1 MFTIYSAKVLGQAD
15 NTYYPTRVEISGE
28 AALRAAVSK
37 DYVCAEYTGS
47 KRANKNFVRATCLPL
62 DCDNGHSDNPGD
74 WIYPSTVA
82 DVFPGVAFAV
92 HYSRHH
98 WKEKKDDKGRVYSP
112 RPRFHVMFAINEMTD
127 REAYAALK
135 KRVNAFYPYFDTA
148 ALDAARFF
156 FGTAEPSVQYFDGP
170 LTLDEFLAGEGEHP
184 QAAAPA
190 PAAPV
195 PDPAGG
201 IPQGTRNAT
210 MSVTAAKLLKRYGDT
225 PEARERF
232 DETAMRCEPP
242 LDSDEL
248 ETIWRSALRFYATV
262 SAQEGYIPPEE
273 FGKATYRPD
282 VFSDVGQAKMLAQVF
297 KDRLA
302 FSLATDYLAYD
313 GRVWLENRLLA
324 QSYAQTLTVY
334 QMQEA
339 NELLDSAVGDLEA
352 GLGFKTD
359 IMPPA
364 QLKKAVANGSTDD
377 MTNYK
382 RVLAAREYIAFV
394 VRRQD
399 SKYISA
405 AMKEAQPRLMVDTD
419 KLDADAFL
427 LNTPF
432 CTWDLRTGEP
442 YPHCPEDL
450 ITRMTSLDPS
460 EAGADLWREAL
471 DTFFCG
477 DRELIGYV
485 QRIAGLA
492 AIGKVY
498 LEALI
503 IAYGEGRNGKS
514 TFWNTIQRV
523 LGTYSGGL
531 SADALTVGVRRN
543 VKPELAELRGK
554 RLVIAGELE
563 EGMRLSTSTV
573 KQLCSTDRINVEK
586 KYKDPFTFE
595 PTHTLVLYTNY
606 LPKVGTIDAGTWRR
620 LIVIPFNAKIEPK
633 DDVKNYSDYLYK
645 HAGTAV
651 MAWIMEGARLVIAEG
666 FKLKPPAVVRDAIR
680 HYRESQDWLAAFM
693 EERCELGEGYQ
704 AKSGDLLAAYRAYCL
719 QTGEYQRSTADFYT
733 ALEQVEGVERRR
745 RAEGVMVAG
754 LRLKS
759 EFAAE

>member
-1 MFTIYSAKVLGQAD
+1 MITLYSANVLGKAD
-15 NTYYPTRVEISGE
+15 NTFYPTRRDIAGE
-28 AALRAAVSK
+28 AELKAAVGK
-37 DYVCAEYTGS
+37 DYVCAEYRDGRRS
-47 KRANKNFVRATCLPL
+47 NNNFIRATCLPL
-62 DCDNGHSDNPGD
+62 DCDNDHSDDPGD
-74 WIYPSTVA
+74 WIYPSRIA
-82 DVFPGVAFAV
+82 DVFSGVAFAV

-98 WKEKKDDKGRVYSP
+98 WKEKKGDGGRIFSP
-112 RPRFHVMFAINEMTD
+112 RPRFHVLFAINEMTD
-127 REAYAALK
+127 FKAYAALK
-135 KRVNAFYPYFDTA
+135 AKVNALYPWFDTKA
-148 ALDAARFF
+148 MDAARFF
-156 FGTAEPSVQYFDGP
+156 FGTVDPSVQYYDGP
-170 LTLDEFLAGEGEHP
+170 LTLDEFLADAGEHP
-184 QAAAPA
+184 AAVPLPA
-190 PAAPV
+190 V

-242 LDSDEL
+242 LESDEL
-248 ETIWRSALRFYATV
+248 ETIWRSALKFYATV

-273 FGKATYRPD
+273 FGKATYKPD

-297 KDRLA
+297 KDKLA

-324 QSYAQTLTVY
+324 QSYAQTLTAY
-334 QMQEA
+334 QIQEA
-339 NELLDSAVGDLEA
+339 DRQLTQATGDLEA
-352 GLGFKTD
+352 GLGFKVD
-359 IMPPA
+359 ILTPA
-364 QLKKAVANGSTDD
+364 KLKTAVSNGSTDD
-377 MTNYK
+377 MTAYK
-382 RVLAAREYIAFV
+382 AMLSAREYMAFAV
-394 VRRQD
+394 KRQD
-399 SKYISA
+399 SKYIAA
-405 AMKEAQPRLMVDTD
+405 AMKEGQPLLMVDTD
-419 KLDADAFL
+419 KLDADEFL

-432 CTWDLRTGEP
+432 CTWDLRTCEP

-450 ITRMTSLDPS
+450 ITRMTSIDPS
-460 EAGADLWREAL
+460 DVGEELWRETL

-523 LGTYSGGL
+523 LGTYSGSL

-620 LIVIPFNAKIEPK
+620 LIVIPFNAKIEEK
-633 DDVKNYSDYLYK
+633 NDVKNYGDYLYR
-645 HAGTAV
+645 HAGGAV

-666 FKLKPPAVVRDAIR
+666 FKLTPPAVVREAIR
-680 HYRESQDWLAAFM
+680 HYRESQDWLAAFLD
-693 EERCELGEGYQ
+693 ERCELGDGYQ
-704 AKSGDLLAAYRAYCL
+704 MKSGDLLAAYRAYCM

>member
-1 MFTIYSAKVLGQAD
+1 MITLYSANVLGKAD
-15 NTYYPTRVEISGE
+15 NTFYPTRRDIAGEVE
-28 AALRAAVSK
+28 LKAAVGK
-37 DYVCAEYTGS
+37 DYVCAEYRDGRRS
-47 KRANKNFVRATCLPL
+47 NNNFIRATCLPL
-62 DCDNGHSDNPGD
+62 DCDNDHSDDPGD
-74 WIYPSTVA
+74 WIYPSRIA
-82 DVFPGVAFAV
+82 DVFSGVAFAV

-98 WKEKKDDKGRVYSP
+98 WKEKKGDGGRIFSP
-112 RPRFHVMFAINEMTD
+112 RPRFHVLFAINEMTD
-127 REAYAALK
+127 FKAYAALK
-135 KRVNAFYPYFDTA
+135 AKVNAFYPWFDTKA
-148 ALDAARFF
+148 MDAARFF
-156 FGTAEPSVQYFDGP
+156 FGTVDPSVQYYDGP
-170 LTLDEFLAGEGEHP
+170 LTLDEFLADAGEHP
-184 QAAAPA
+184 AAVPL
-190 PAAPV
+190 PVV

-242 LDSDEL
+242 LESDEL
-248 ETIWRSALRFYATV
+248 ETIWRSALKFYATV

-273 FGKATYRPD
+273 FGKATYKPD

-297 KDRLA
+297 KDKLA

-324 QSYAQTLTVY
+324 QSYAQTLTAY
-334 QMQEA
+334 QIQEA
-339 NELLDSAVGDLEA
+339 DGLLSRATGDLEA
-352 GLGFKTD
+352 GLGFKVD
-359 IMPPA
+359 ILTPA
-364 QLKKAVANGSTDD
+364 QLKKFVSNGSTDD
-377 MTNYK
+377 MAAY
-382 RVLAAREYIAFV
+382 RAMLSAREYMTFAV
-394 VRRQD
+394 KRQD
-399 SKYISA
+399 SKYIAA
-405 AMKEAQPRLMVDTD
+405 AMKEGQPLLMVDTD
-419 KLDADAFL
+419 KLDADEFL

-432 CTWDLRTGEP
+432 CTWDLRTCEP

-450 ITRMTSLDPS
+450 ITRMTSIDPS
-460 EAGADLWREAL
+460 DVGEALWRETL

-523 LGTYSGGL
+523 LGTYSGSL

-620 LIVIPFNAKIEPK
+620 LIVIPFNAKIEEK
-633 DDVKNYSDYLYK
+633 NDVKNYGDYLYR
-645 HAGTAV
+645 HAGGAV
-651 MAWIMEGARLVIAEG
+651 MAWIMEGARLVISEG
-666 FKLKPPAVVRDAIR
+666 FKLTPPTVVREAIR
-680 HYRESQDWLAAFM
+680 HYRESQDWLAAFLD
-693 EERCELGEGYQ
+693 ERCELGDGYQ
-704 AKSGDLLAAYRAYCL
+704 MKSGDLLAAYRAYCM

>member
-1 MFTIYSAKVLGQAD
+1 MITLYTAKVLGKAD
-15 NTYYPTRVEISGE
+15 NTFYPTRRDIHGE
-28 AALRAAVSK
+28 AELKAAVGK
-37 DYVCAEYTGS
+37 DYVCAEYRGNLRS
-47 KRANKNFVRATCLPL
+47 NNNFIRATCLPL
-62 DCDNGHSDNPGD
+62 DCDNDHSDDPGD
-74 WIYPSTVA
+74 WIYPSRIA
-82 DVFPGVAFAV
+82 DVFSGVAFAV

-98 WKEKKDDKGRVYSP
+98 WKEKKGDGGRIFSP
-112 RPRFHVMFAINEMTD
+112 RPRFHVLFAINEMTD
-127 REAYAALK
+127 FKAYAALK
-135 KRVNAFYPYFDTA
+135 AKVNALYPWFDTK

-156 FGTAEPSVQYFDGP
+156 FGTAEPSVQYYDGP
-170 LTLDEFLAGEGEHP
+170 LTLDEFLADAGEP
-184 QAAAPA
+184 SAAAPL
-190 PAAPV
+190 PAV

-242 LDSDEL
+242 LESDEL
-248 ETIWRSALRFYATV
+248 ETIWRSALKFYATV

-273 FGKATYRPD
+273 FGKATYKPD

-297 KDRLA
+297 KDKLA

-324 QSYAQTLTVY
+324 QSYAQTLTAY
-334 QMQEA
+334 QIQEA
-339 NELLDSAVGDLEA
+339 DKQLTRATEDLEA
-352 GLGFKTD
+352 GLGFKVD
-359 IMPPA
+359 ILTPA
-364 QLKKAVANGSTDD
+364 KLKTAVSNGSTDD
-377 MTNYK
+377 MTAYK
-382 RVLAAREYIAFV
+382 AMLSAREYMAFA

-399 SKYISA
+399 SKYIAA
-405 AMKEAQPRLMVDTD
+405 AMKEGQPLLMVDTD
-419 KLDADAFL
+419 KLDADEFL

-432 CTWDLRTGEP
+432 CTWDLRTCEP

-450 ITRMTSLDPS
+450 ITRMTSIDPS
-460 EAGADLWREAL
+460 DVGEELWRETL

-523 LGTYSGGL
+523 LGTYSGSL

-620 LIVIPFNAKIEPK
+620 LIVIPFNAKIEEK
-633 DDVKNYSDYLYK
+633 NDVKNYGDYLYR
-645 HAGTAV
+645 HAGGAV

-666 FKLKPPAVVRDAIR
+666 FKLTPPAVVREAIR
-680 HYRESQDWLAAFM
+680 HYRESQDWLAAFLD
-693 EERCELGEGYQ
+693 ERCELGDGYQ
-704 AKSGDLLAAYRAYCL
+704 MKSGDLLAAYRAYCM

-733 ALEQVEGVERRR
+733 ALEQVEGVERHRQR
-745 RAEGVMVAG
+745 DARVVCGI
-754 LRLKS
+754 RLKS
-759 EFAAE
+759 EFAVE

>member
-1 MFTIYSAKVLGQAD
+1 MITLFKAKVIGKAD
-15 NTYYPTRVEISGE
+15 NTRYPTRCDISGE
-28 AALRAAVSK
+28 DQLRAAVGR
-37 DYVCAEYTGS
+37 DYVCAEYRGGHRS
-47 KRANKNFVRATCLPL
+47 NQDFIRSNCLPL
-62 DCDNGHSDNPGD
+62 DCDNDHSDDPTQ
-74 WIYPSTVA
+74 WKYPSDVA
-82 DVFPGVAFAV
+82 KAFPGVAFAV

-98 WKEKKDDKGRVYSP
+98 WKEKVDDSGSVKSP
-112 RPRFHVMFAINEMTD
+112 RPRFHVMFAIEEISDFT
-127 REAYAALK
+127 AYARMK
-135 KRVNAFYPYFDTA
+135 QKVNTLFPYFDTK

-156 FGTAEPSVQYFDGP
+156 FGTDDPQVQYFDGP
-170 LTLDEFLAGEGEHP
+170 FTLDEFMADTGELPEAP
-184 QAAAPA
+184 PPSSNAAALPA
-190 PAAPV
+190 
-195 PDPAGG
+195 DG
-201 IPQGTRNAT
+201 IPMGTRNAT
-210 MSVTAAKLLKRYGDT
+210 MSVTAAKVLKRYGDT

-242 LDSDEL
+242 LDPSEL
-248 ETIWRSALRFYATV
+248 ETIWRSALKFYAIV
-262 SAQEGYIPPEE
+262 AAQEGYVPPED
-273 FGKATYRPD
+273 FGKATYKPD

-297 KDRLA
+297 KDKLA

-324 QSYAQTLTVY
+324 QSYAQTLTAY

-339 NELLDSAVGDLEA
+339 DRMLAQSTQDLEA
-352 GLGFKTD
+352 GLGFKVD
-359 IMPPA
+359 ILTPA
-364 QLKKAVANGSTDD
+364 LLKKAVANGSTDD
-377 MTNYK
+377 MAAY
-382 RVLAAREYIAFV
+382 RAMLAAKEYLAFV
-394 VRRQD
+394 IKRQD
-399 SKYISA
+399 SKYIAA

-419 KLDADAFL
+419 KLDADEFL

-432 CTWDLRTGEP
+432 CTLDLRTGDP
-442 YPHCPEDL
+442 YPHSPEDL
-450 ITRMTSLDPS
+450 ITRMATVDPS
-460 EAGADLWREAL
+460 NTGAALWQGAL
-471 DTFFCG
+471 ETFFCG

-485 QRIAGLA
+485 QRIVGLA

-523 LGTYSGGL
+523 LGTYAGSL

-620 LIVIPFNAKIEPK
+620 LIVIPFNAKIEESS
-633 DDVKNYSDYLYK
+633 DVKNYGDYLYR
-645 HAGTAV
+645 HAGPAI
-651 MAWIMEGARLVIAEG
+651 MSWIMEGARLVIGED
-666 FKLKPPAVVRDAIR
+666 FKLKTPAVVQEAIR
-680 HYRESQDWLAAFM
+680 HYRESQDWLAAYL
-693 EERCELGEGYQ
+693 EERCELGAGYQ
-704 AKSGDLLAAYRAYCL
+704 MKSGELLADYRDYCAR
-719 QTGEYQRSTADFYT
+719 TGEYQRSTSDFYT

-745 RAEGVMVAG
+745 QREARVICG

-759 EFAAE
+759 EFSTE

>member
-1 MFTIYSAKVLGQAD
+1 MITLYSANVLGKAD
-15 NTYYPTRVEISGE
+15 NILYPTRRDIRGE
-28 AALRAAVSK
+28 GDLQAAVGK
-37 DYVCAEYTGS
+37 DYVCAEYRGGRRS
-47 KRANKNFVRATCLPL
+47 NNNFIRANCLPL
-62 DCDNGHSDNPGD
+62 DCDNDHSDDPGA
-74 WIYPSTVA
+74 WVYPGMVA
-82 DVFPGVAFAV
+82 DAFPGVAFAV
-92 HYSRHH
+92 HYSRNH
-98 WKEKKDDKGRVYSP
+98 WKEKKGDGGKVYGP
-112 RPRFHVMFAINEMTD
+112 RPRFHVLFAVNEMTD
-127 REAYAALK
+127 FEAYAALK
-135 KRVNAFYPYFDTA
+135 KRVNARYPYFDTK

-170 LTLDEFLAGEGEHP
+170 LTLDEFMADDAGELP
-184 QAAAPA
+184 VMAAPSLSA
-190 PAAPV
+190 NP
-195 PDPAGG
+195 GTG

-242 LDSDEL
+242 LGSDEL
-248 ETIWRSALRFYATV
+248 ETIWRSALKFYATV

-273 FGKATYRPD
+273 FGKASYRPD

-324 QSYAQTLTVY
+324 QSYAQTLTAY

-339 NELLDSAVGDLEA
+339 NELLDKAVEDLEA

-382 RVLAAREYIAFV
+382 RVLAAREYMAFV

-419 KLDADAFL
+419 KLDADKFL

-450 ITRMTSLDPS
+450 ITRMASVDPS
-460 EAGADLWREAL
+460 EVGAELWREAL

-477 DRELIGYV
+477 DRGLIGYV
-485 QRIAGLA
+485 QRIAGLV

-523 LGTYSGGL
+523 LGTYSGSL

-586 KYKDPFTFE
+586 KYKDPFTFA

-651 MAWIMEGARLVIAEG
+651 MAWIMEGARLVIAED
-666 FKLKPPAVVRDAIR
+666 FKVNPPAVVRDAIR

-704 AKSGDLLAAYRAYCL
+704 AKSGELLAAYRAYCM
-719 QTGEYQRSTADFYT
+719 QTGEYQRSTTDFYT
-733 ALEQVEGVERRR
+733 ALGQMEGVERRK
-745 RAEGVMVAG
+745 RAEGIMVFG

-759 EFAAE
+759 EFAGV

>member
-1 MFTIYSAKVLGQAD
+1 MFTIYSANVLGKAD
-15 NTYYPTRVEISGE
+15 NTRYPTRCDISCE
-28 AALRAAVSK
+28 DDLRAAVGK
-37 DYVCAEYTGS
+37 DYVCAEYRGGQRS
-47 KRANKNFVRATCLPL
+47 NNNFIRANCLPL
-62 DCDNGHSDNPGD
+62 DCDNDHSDDPGD
-74 WIYPSTVA
+74 WIYPSTIA
-82 DVFPGVAFAV
+82 DTFSGVAFAA

-98 WKEKKDDKGRVYSP
+98 WKEKTGEGGKVFSP
-112 RPRFHVMFAINEMTD
+112 RPRFHVLFSINEMTD
-127 REAYAALK
+127 SESYKALK
-135 KRVNAFYPYFDTA
+135 ERVTSIYPYFDTN

-156 FGTAEPSVQYFDGP
+156 FGTSDPSVQFFDGP
-170 LTLDEFLAGEGEHP
+170 LTLDEFLADSGETV
-184 QAAAPA
+184 AAP
-190 PAAPV
+190 PPAPV
-195 PDPAGG
+195 VSFSGG

-248 ETIWRSALRFYATV
+248 ETIWRSALKFYATV

-273 FGKATYRPD
+273 FGKATYKPD

-324 QSYAQTLTVY
+324 QSYAQTLTAY
-334 QMQEA
+334 QMKEA
-339 NELLDSAVGDLEA
+339 DSQLAQSTGDLEA
-352 GLGFKTD
+352 GLGFKVD
-359 IMPPA
+359 ILTPA
-364 QLKKAVANGSTDD
+364 LLKKAVTNGSTDD
-377 MTNYK
+377 MTAY
-382 RVLAAREYIAFV
+382 RSMLAAKEYLAFV
-394 VRRQD
+394 IKRQD
-399 SKYISA
+399 SKYIA
-405 AMKEAQPRLMVDTD
+405 AALKEAQPRLMVDTD
-419 KLDADAFL
+419 KLDSDEFL

-432 CTWDLRTGEP
+432 CTWDLRTCEP

-450 ITRMTSLDPS
+450 ITRMTSIDPS
-460 EAGADLWREAL
+460 DMGAPLWGEAL
-471 DTFFCG
+471 DTFFCS
-477 DRELIGYV
+477 DRELIDYV
-485 QRIAGLA
+485 QRIVGLA

-523 LGTYSGGL
+523 LGTYSGSL

-620 LIVIPFNAKIEPK
+620 LIVIPFNAKIEGTEE
-633 DDVKNYSDYLYK
+633 VKNYGDYLYR
-645 HAGTAV
+645 HAGPAV
-651 MAWIMEGARLVIAEG
+651 MTWIMNGARQVIEEG
-666 FKLKPPAVVRDAIR
+666 FKLNPPAVVREAIR
-680 HYRESQDWLAAFM
+680 HYRESQDWMAGYLD
-693 EERCELGEGYQ
+693 ERCELGKGYQ
-704 AKSGDLLAAYRAYCL
+704 VKSGELLADYRYYCA
-719 QTGEYQRSTADFYT
+719 QTGEYQRSTSDFYT
-733 ALEQVEGVERRR
+733 ALEQVEGVERRKR
-745 RAEGVMVAG
+745 IEGIMVYG

-759 EFAAE
+759 EFQVK